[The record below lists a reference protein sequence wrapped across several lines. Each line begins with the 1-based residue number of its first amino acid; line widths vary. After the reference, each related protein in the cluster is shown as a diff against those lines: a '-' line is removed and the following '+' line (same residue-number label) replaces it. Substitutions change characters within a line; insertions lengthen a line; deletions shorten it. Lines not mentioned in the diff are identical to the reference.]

1 MIAKSHK
8 RRMEQEEI
16 AAKQALRNLKKSE
29 KSDSLTKFV
38 TPAFDLNPLKHIF
51 NIIII
56 YVHVYFFSYKAYLKA
71 EQQSL
76 IDSGVKLDVYISL
89 LFF

>member
-8 RRMEQEEI
+8 RRIEQEEL

-38 TPAFDLNPLKHIF
+38 TPAFDLHLLK
-51 NIIII
+51 
-56 YVHVYFFSYKAYLKA
+56 
-71 EQQSL
+71 
-76 IDSGVKLDVYISL
+76 
-89 LFF
+89 